1 MRATSHL
8 GTHPRARRAAR
19 IVHAAIECG
28 ACGTVAGLVPTR
40 AEDTNG
46 ATHETLGAVVEETV
60 RRSVPG
66 VSVAVV
72 TGDGKRSLAAGGL
85 ADLARGTA
93 ARVDT
98 LYLWFSM
105 TKLVTATAAMTLVDD
120 GRLDLDEP
128 VRRWL
133 PEFPPERDG
142 ARPVRVRHLL
152 SHSSGLANPMPLRWV
167 HLADQPG
174 LDSRELT
181 LRLLRRHR
189 RLRFPPGQRASYSN
203 LGYLAL
209 GEVIAA
215 AAGRPFN
222 EHVRDRVLRPLE
234 MATTGF
240 GYPVD
245 ATARRATGYHPRRS
259 PMTPLLRALLPPGIL
274 GPRAGRFVS
283 FQPFLVDGAA
293 YGGHVGS
300 VEDAGRFLASHLD
313 QRRSILS
320 SASREAMQ
328 RIAARGRRLEVA
340 LGWYRRGRPQPG
352 QRHLEHLG
360 GGAGFWNM
368 MRLYPDLGLGVVTM
382 GNATRYDHEAIA
394 RAVTQLTSA

>member
-1 MRATSHL
+1 LFANRIN
-8 GTHPRARRAAR
+8 PRRVAR
-19 IVHAAIECG
+19 IAR
-28 ACGTVAGLVPTR
+28 CGTVAGLVPTR
-40 AEDTNG
+40 AQDTNG
-46 ATHETLGAVVEETV
+46 ATHEALEAVVEETV
-60 RRSVPG
+60 RRSVLG

-72 TGDGKRSLAAGGL
+72 TGDGKRWLTAGGL
-85 ADLARGTA
+85 ADLARGTP
-93 ARVDT
+93 ARADT

-105 TKLVTATAAMTLVDD
+105 TKLVTATAAMKLFDD
-120 GRLDLDEP
+120 GLLDLDEP

-167 HLADQPG
+167 HPADQPG

-189 RLRFPPGQRASYSN
+189 RLRFPPGAAGQLLN

-209 GEVIAA
+209 GELIAA
-215 AAGRPFN
+215 AAGRPFT

-245 ATARRATGYHPRRS
+245 AAARRATGYHPRRS
-259 PMTPLLRALLPPGIL
+259 PMTPLLRALLRPGIL
-274 GPRAGRFVS
+274 GPPAGRFVS
-283 FQPFLVDGAA
+283 FHRFLVDGAA
-293 YGGHVGS
+293 YGGLVGS
-300 VEDAGRFLASHLD
+300 VEDAARFLSSHLD
-313 QRRSILS
+313 DRRSILS
-320 SASREAMQ
+320 SASRAAMQ
-328 RIAARGRRLEVA
+328 RTAARGRRLEVA

-352 QRHLEHLG
+352 PRHLEHLG

-368 MRLYPDLGLGVVTM
+368 MRLYPELGLGVVTT
-382 GNATRYDHEAIA
+382 GNATRYNHEAIA
-394 RAVTQLTSA
+394 DAATRLKSA